1 MPTDTITADA
11 NATPTAA
18 TATPTV
24 ATAATAVHGTVDK
37 GYEGVREEFAAF
49 VAGEENDPGAQL
61 AAYKDGK
68 LVVDLWAGD
77 VTGDSLTGVFS
88 VTKGAAHLVVALL
101 VQDGV
106 LELDR
111 KVADYWPEFAAEG
124 KGALTLRELL
134 AHRSGVIGADDGF
147 TPEELADDR
156 VIAERLAGQRPFWQP
171 GVGYGYHALVIG
183 ALTGEVVRRVT
194 GRSIQ
199 EIYEER
205 VRAPYDL
212 DFFLGLPESERA
224 RHRDALPMLPTPEQ
238 HAELTANAGG
248 RYSRLAIAFNIS
260 ADPSFDLTAFVNSD
274 VSLTKSQASVGGA
287 GNARGIAGMY
297 AATIGGFNGLGPLLK
312 PETIAEFSRIHS
324 HGTDL
329 VVNFPNPFALGF
341 EAVSVLFPALGANA
355 FGHSGAAGSL
365 AFGDARSGLAYGYTR
380 RRCAFPGG
388 VAPENAR
395 LSKAVYEAAIA

>member
-1 MPTDTITADA
+1 MSNDTAGT
-11 NATPTAA
+11 T
-18 TATPTV
+18 
-24 ATAATAVHGTVDK
+24 VHGTVAE
-37 GYEGVREEFAAF
+37 GYEGVREELAAF
-49 VAGEENDPGAQL
+49 VAEEEHDPGAQL
-61 AAYKDGK
+61 AAYKDGE

-88 VTKGAAHLVVALL
+88 TTKGAAHLVVALL

-111 KVADYWPEFAAEG
+111 RVADYWPEFAAEG

-147 TPEELADDR
+147 TSEELADDR

-171 GVGYGYHALVIG
+171 GIGHGYHALVIG
-183 ALTGEVVRRVT
+183 ALTGEVVRRTT

-205 VRAPYDL
+205 VRAPYAL

-224 RHRDALPMLPTPEQ
+224 RHRDVLPMLPTPEQ
-238 HAELTANAGG
+238 LAELTANAGG
-248 RYSRLAIAFNIS
+248 RHSLAGIAFNRS
-260 ADPSFDLTAFVNSD
+260 ADPAFDLTAFVNSD
-274 VSLTKSQASVGGA
+274 VSLAKSPASVGGV

-297 AATIGGFNGLGPLLK
+297 AATIGAFHGLGALLK
-312 PETIAEFSRIHS
+312 PETTAEFSRIHS
-324 HGTDL
+324 AGTDL
-329 VVNFPNPFALGF
+329 VFHNPSTFALGF
-341 EAVSVLFPALGANA
+341 EAIGVMFPALAANT

-365 AFGDARSGLAYGYTR
+365 AFGDPRSGLAYGYTR
-380 RRCAFPGG
+380 RRFAFPGG
-388 VAPENAR
+388 AAPENAR